1 MNFCRLY
8 ILAFCAAIVAGCSS
22 MGMRDVPA
30 EQVDNQYLL
39 PKSSFTQINGNIVHY
54 LLEGRKDGPVLV
66 LVHGFTASLHTW
78 DGWVKELKTD
88 YLVLRFDVPG
98 FGLTG
103 PMPDAHDFS
112 ADYMCNIVEQL
123 TKGLGIT
130 RFSIAGNS
138 MGGYIAW
145 NYAWRFPEKVDHL
158 IVVDPMSYPQ
168 RLPAEIRAMSRPVG
182 GAVARRVTTPGMVS
196 SSVVGAYG
204 DPENIQPGVEQRY
217 FDLLMREGN
226 RASATRTAR
235 KMARLANSDYLSLG
249 INEITVPTLVM
260 WGEKDTITPFEL
272 MENWRRDLPDAT
284 YITYLELGHVPMEED
299 PVRTAADLRTYLQD
313 WQTKKD
319 Q

>member
-1 MNFCRLY
+1 MNWFRLGLLAATLA
-8 ILAFCAAIVAGCSS
+8 ILAACTS
-22 MGMRDVPA
+22 MGFRDLPA
-30 EQVDNQYLL
+30 EKVDDQYLL
-39 PKSSFTQINGNIVHY
+39 PKSSFTEINGNNVHY
-54 LLEGRKDGPVLV
+54 LLEGKKDAPVLV

-78 DGWVKELKTD
+78 DGWVKELSED
-88 YLVLRFDVPG
+88 YLILRFDVPG

-123 TKGLGIT
+123 TKRLGIT

-145 NYAWRFPEKVDHL
+145 NYAWRFPEKVEHL

-168 RLPAEIRAMSRPVG
+168 RLPAEIRAMSRPIG

-196 SSVVGAYG
+196 SGIAGAYG

-217 FDLLMREGN
+217 FDLFMREGN
-226 RASATRTAR
+226 RASAARIAR
-235 KMARLANSDYLSLG
+235 KMARLADSDYLSLG
-249 INEITVPTLVM
+249 ISEISVPALVM

-272 MENWRRDLPDAT
+272 IEHWRRDLPDAT
-284 YITYLELGHVPMEED
+284 YVTYPELGHIPMEED
-299 PVRTAADLRTYLQD
+299 PVRTSEDLRAYLLGLN
-313 WQTKKD
+313 TAKGE
-319 Q
+319 